1 MATPTNEGK
10 SAESVDVRSVYGALV
25 QLAIHG
31 QENKWW
37 MLYIFLTFN
46 SILLLSCGALFAA
59 QQFAAAHKIL
69 VCVLSAGGT
78 LIDICWIVMA
88 ADYVKASNL
97 FSDEVVA
104 AEMLLPEQFPTPF
117 IKRRAQRAVKSR
129 FGTSSHRASRSGLTH
144 RDVHCHRSSWLAE
157 ELELT
162 RTGTSVDC

>member
-1 MATPTNEGK
+1 MARPETTGGERE
-10 SAESVDVRSVYGALV
+10 ESRDVSPVYGALV

-37 MLYIFLTFN
+37 MLYIFLMFN

-78 LIDICWIVMA
+78 LIDVCWIVMA

-97 FSDEVVA
+97 FADEVVA
-104 AEMLLPEQFPTPF
+104 AERLLPSKFPTPLT
-117 IKRRAQRAVKSR
+117 KRAAQRAVKSR
-129 FGTSSHRASRSGLTH
+129 FGTSSFVAQAVPVLLIAMYIVIVVLALLWRSN
-144 RDVHCHRSSWLAE
+144 
-157 ELELT
+157 
-162 RTGTSVDC
+162 